1 MRVSPFFCTPVWS
14 SMVML
19 TFFVGTPMGLLHA
32 ISVIYKSS
40 GVRGLFQGHSVTL
53 LRIFPYAGIKY
64 MMYDWLERVCPCF
77 LATYLHAN
85 H

>member
-1 MRVSPFFCTPVWS
+1 
-14 SMVML
+14 
-19 TFFVGTPMGLLHA
+19 MGLLHA
-32 ISVIYKSS
+32 MSVIYESS

-77 LATYLHAN
+77 LAIYFPTDRL
-85 H
+85 